1 MLGIEFEK
9 KDMLTMMKLR
19 GGVSMI
25 PIESTITGKQY
36 KLQYLEEKLKPKGYV
51 IGGNWEYDR
60 GSFDYKL
67 SDENERYLYLRVPFV
82 AVKGALDERGTEVE
96 LQQPYLLAHQ
106 YESGIDEHADHAGM
120 LNQFQ
125 SPEDKDA
132 HFPEEWI
139 DKGVELVREL
149 EQILQ

>member
-1 MLGIEFEK
+1 
-9 KDMLTMMKLR
+9 MMKLR

-96 LQQPYLLAHQ
+96 LQKPYLLAHQ

>member
-1 MLGIEFEK
+1 
-9 KDMLTMMKLR
+9 MLTVMKFR

-25 PIESTITGKQY
+25 PIESSITGKQY

-60 GSFDYKL
+60 GSFDYKM
-67 SDENERYLYLRVPFV
+67 SDERQYLYLRVPFV

-96 LQQPYLLAHQ
+96 LQQPYLLAHR
-106 YESGIDEHADHAGM
+106 YESGIDESVEHAGM

-125 SPEDKDA
+125 TPADKDA
-132 HFPEEWI
+132 PFPEEWI

>member
-1 MLGIEFEK
+1 
-9 KDMLTMMKLR
+9 MMKFG

-25 PIESTITGKQY
+25 PIESSITGKQY

-60 GSFDYKL
+60 GSFDYKMN
-67 SDENERYLYLRVPFV
+67 DEGQYLYLRVPFV

-96 LQQPYLLAHQ
+96 LQQPFLLAHQ
-106 YESGIDEHADHAGM
+106 YESGIDETVEHAGM

-125 SPEDKDA
+125 TPTDKDA
-132 HFPEEWI
+132 SFPEEWVE
-139 DKGVELVREL
+139 KGVQLVREL